1 MRPSLSDPKIALLT
15 LTRFA
20 QSLLEPRSL
29 QDLLWDIAQNVGDLL
44 GYDDCVI
51 YLCEPEGLVQAA
63 AFGIKS
69 NKEREIFNRLVLP
82 LGKGI
87 VGSVAQSGKPE
98 RIEDTSKDPR
108 YVLDTIAGASELAV
122 PILYGGAVLGV
133 LDAES
138 PAPRA
143 YTAEDEAMF
152 VAIATLA
159 APRIAS
165 ARAERDHADAMRAL
179 AAKDHERLERERQL
193 REERMEA
200 LGKLAGGIAHDF
212 NNLLTSILGNIAMAR
227 LDVAESGPSKLLADA
242 EESCMRARGLTKQL
256 LTFSHG
262 GEPVRQIGDLG
273 AVARDAVDFALRG
286 SKWKARYEIA
296 ADLYPASFDEG
307 QMAHVFHSLAI
318 NAVQANP
325 SGGTLLV
332 QARNRLDLMPGSVEV
347 RVHDD
352 GPGIPEQDRSRIFDP
367 FFTTRT
373 GGTGLGLA
381 TAFWILRRH
390 GGQLQLDPTT
400 SRGACFLIT
409 MPAVERTPQ
418 KIAKA
423 KESRSLHGARILVVD
438 DEPSLRTLLLMMTS
452 RLSCSTEAVGTSDEA
467 LAAWRRA
474 RAEGRPFDAVVLDL
488 TMPGDRDG
496 HATLQLLLAEGS
508 DVRAVVTSGYHDD
521 PVLARHAEFGFKAR
535 LEKPFSL
542 RALEAALQ
550 QAIDVE

>member
-1 MRPSLSDPKIALLT
+1 MRDTGAGI
-15 LTRFA
+15 
-20 QSLLEPRSL
+20 
-29 QDLLWDIAQNVGDLL
+29 
-44 GYDDCVI
+44 DD
-51 YLCEPEGLVQAA
+51 
-63 AFGIKS
+63 
-69 NKEREIFNRLVLP
+69 
-82 LGKGI
+82 
-87 VGSVAQSGKPE
+87 
-98 RIEDTSKDPR
+98 
-108 YVLDTIAGASELAV
+108 
-122 PILYGGAVLGV
+122 
-133 LDAES
+133 
-138 PAPRA
+138 
-143 YTAEDEAMF
+143 
-152 VAIATLA
+152 ATLA
-159 APRIAS
+159 
-165 ARAERDHADAMRAL
+165 
-179 AAKDHERLERERQL
+179 
-193 REERMEA
+193 
-200 LGKLAGGIAHDF
+200 
-212 NNLLTSILGNIAMAR
+212 
-227 LDVAESGPSKLLADA
+227 
-242 EESCMRARGLTKQL
+242 
-256 LTFSHG
+256 
-262 GEPVRQIGDLG
+262 
-273 AVARDAVDFALRG
+273 
-286 SKWKARYEIA
+286 
-296 ADLYPASFDEG
+296 
-307 QMAHVFHSLAI
+307 
-318 NAVQANP
+318 
-325 SGGTLLV
+325 
-332 QARNRLDLMPGSVEV
+332 
-347 RVHDD
+347 
-352 GPGIPEQDRSRIFDP
+352 RIFDP

-390 GGQLQLDPTT
+390 GGQLRLDPTT

-452 RLSCSTEAVGTSDEA
+452 RVSCSTEAVGTSDEA

>member
-1 MRPSLSDPKIALLT
+1 MRTSLSDPKIALQT

-20 QSLLEPRSL
+20 QSLLEPRAL
-29 QDLLWDIAQNVGDLL
+29 PDLLWEIAQNVGDLL

-51 YLCEPEGLVQAA
+51 YLREPDGLVQVAA
-63 AFGIKS
+63 YGIK
-69 NKEREIFNRLVLP
+69 NPNEREIFNRIVLP
-82 LGKGI
+82 IGKGI
-87 VGSVAQSGKPE
+87 VGAVADSGRPE
-98 RIEDTSKDPR
+98 RIDDTSKDPR
-108 YVLDTIAGASELAV
+108 YVLDTVIGASEVAV
-122 PILYGGAVLGV
+122 PILYGGTVIGV
-133 LDAES
+133 LDSES
-138 PAPRA
+138 KQLCA
-143 YTAEDEAMF
+143 YTEADEAMF

-179 AAKDHERLERERQL
+179 HAKDHERLERERQL

-227 LDVAESGPSKLLADA
+227 LDVAESGPSKLLANA

-286 SKWKARYEIA
+286 SKWKTRYETST
-296 ADLYPASFDEG
+296 DLYPASFDEG

-332 QARNRLDLMPGSVEV
+332 QANNRLDLMPGSVEV

-367 FFTTRT
+367 FFTTRA

-390 GGQLQLDPTT
+390 GGQLQLDPST
-400 SRGACFLIT
+400 SRGACFVMT
-409 MPAVERTPQ
+409 MPAVERIPQ
-418 KIAKA
+418 KHAEVKQR
-423 KESRSLHGARILVVD
+423 RSLHGARILVVD
-438 DEPSLRTLLLMMTS
+438 DEQSLRTLLTMMTS
-452 RLSCSTEAVGTSDEA
+452 RLSCEAEAVGTSDEA

-474 RAEGRPFDAVVLDL
+474 KEEGRPFDAVLLDL

-508 DVRAVVTSGYHDD
+508 NVRAVVTSGYHDD

-542 RALEAALQ
+542 RALEEALQ
-550 QAIDVE
+550 QAIHED